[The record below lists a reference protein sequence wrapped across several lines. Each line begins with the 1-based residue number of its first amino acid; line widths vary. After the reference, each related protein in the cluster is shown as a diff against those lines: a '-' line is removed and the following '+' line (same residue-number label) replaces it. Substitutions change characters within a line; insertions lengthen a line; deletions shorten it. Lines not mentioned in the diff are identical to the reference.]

1 MPINNIIRRLSAIT
15 EVSSISWLRYV
26 GVLIWL
32 MTAIPMLLLPWL
44 MPERPPAS
52 QIAGWWS
59 AAILYLL
66 VLWHPVIAR
75 QRASAFWKRVVVMA
89 VLSVEELGVTHFT
102 HYGLCS
108 LIANTI
114 AALHHMAFDI
124 L

>member
-1 MPINNIIRRLSAIT
+1 MPINHIIRRLGAIT

-44 MPERPPAS
+44 MPERPPVS

-59 AAILYLL
+59 AAFLYLL

-75 QRASAFWKRVVVMA
+75 QRASAFWKRVAVMA
-89 VLSVEELGVTHFT
+89 VLSVAALGVRSEERRV
-102 HYGLCS
+102 GKEGGMRRWLGS
-108 LIANTI
+108 
-114 AALHHMAFDI
+114 
-124 L
+124 